1 MVFNQCQNGRIGGD
15 VLDGGVTAPVLGGC
29 SVEVT

>member
-1 MVFNQCQNGRIGGD
+1 MVFNQCQNGKAVGD
-15 VLDGGVTAPVLGGC
+15 VLDGGVPVPVLGGC